1 MRTCYPLTF
10 FHFFESPS
18 RDHETCLNI
27 HAAMDI
33 GRQFQHKF
41 PVIHGLASVSTL
53 WVLIS
58 KLRPS
63 IESLFSIAN
72 EIRIHWAVSEGC

>member
-1 MRTCYPLTF
+1 
-10 FHFFESPS
+10 
-18 RDHETCLNI
+18 
-27 HAAMDI
+27 MDI